1 MNPHMLTPKQIM
13 NTRLN
18 NLTDE
23 ELFNVMQ
30 KAKGKKLTHEQK
42 IKFSNHYKK
51 NINTYEK

>member
-1 MNPHMLTPKQIM
+1 MNGKQIM
-13 NTRLN
+13 STRLN

-23 ELFNVMQ
+23 ELVNAMQ

-51 NINTYEK
+51 KINTHEK